1 MLNDEILKALIEG
14 IIYIAPEPVTLDGI
28 LKTLEGEDR
37 ERVKAKLDELVADYE
52 QNVHGIQVR
61 QVANGYKF
69 STKAEHH
76 EILRKYVKSLKPA
89 IRLSKPALETLA
101 VIAYRQPVTMPEIE
115 EIRGVDSGG
124 VIHTLLEKKLV
135 VTSGR
140 KAVVGRPILYRTS
153 KDFLVHFGLKDV
165 GELPSLKEF
174 EELAK
179 RALGSEW
186 AEGEAP
192 AATGEA
198 AASPNAEGSTVA
210 VEGAAETSEQSLPPA
225 TGEAVPLDAVVAVE
239 PVPAAAEK
247 SSTENVE
254 HPPVVDETVPGET
267 PVAVEP
273 VPAAAEESST
283 ENGELPP
290 VVEEMVPSEVPETVE
305 TTPGGA
311 EEPSTE
317 NIELPP
323 VVDETVPAETPVAV
337 EPVPAA
343 AEESSTENVELPPVA
358 EEIVPTAVPV
368 ETGPV
373 PALPEEAGTV
383 NLDEHPA
390 PPEETVPPVDAESI
404 PQEDTGTTAQETHSS
419 DEELPAESADNSTP
433 AITEPTSA
441 TDSLAAPEDH
451 EPKA

>member
-186 AEGEAP
+186 AEGEGP
-192 AATGEA
+192 AATGEPA
-198 AASPNAEGSTVA
+198 APPSTEASAVA
-210 VEGAAETSEQSLPPA
+210 VEGAAETSPQSALPA
-225 TGEAVPLDAVVAVE
+225 TEEAVPPEAVAAIE
-239 PVPAAAEK
+239 PAPATAEEF
-247 SSTENVE
+247 TAENVE
-254 HPPVVDETVPGET
+254 HPPAVDEIAPAET
-267 PVAVEP
+267 PVAVETA
-273 VPAAAEESST
+273 PA
-283 ENGELPP
+283 
-290 VVEEMVPSEVPETVE
+290 
-305 TTPGGA
+305 GA
-311 EEPSTE
+311 EEPRTAVV
-317 NIELPP
+317 ELPP
-323 VVDETVPAETPVAV
+323 VVDETVPEETPVAI

-358 EEIVPTAVPV
+358 EDIVPTEVPV
-368 ETGPV
+368 EAE
-373 PALPEEAGTV
+373 PAPAISEEAGTV

-390 PPEETVPPVDAESI
+390 PPEETVPPVNAESI
-404 PQEDTGTTAQETHSS
+404 PQEDSGTTAQETHSS
-419 DEELPAESADNSTP
+419 DEELPAESADISTP
-433 AITEPTSA
+433 ATTETASA
-441 TDSLAAPEDH
+441 SDSMAIPEDH
-451 EPKA
+451 EPKP